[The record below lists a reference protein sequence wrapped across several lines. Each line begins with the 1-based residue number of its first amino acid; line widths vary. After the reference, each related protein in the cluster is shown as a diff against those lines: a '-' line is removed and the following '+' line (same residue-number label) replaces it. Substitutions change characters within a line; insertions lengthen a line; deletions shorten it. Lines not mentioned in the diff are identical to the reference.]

1 MGLRGSQVVVVGGS
15 SGMGFATAQA
25 ALAHDAKVTIVGR
38 SLEKLQRAA
47 KDLGDVRAVVAD
59 VTSESNVQRLF
70 DEFPSVDHVFVSA
83 GQFAGG
89 GVMDTELETLRLDVE
104 QRLWGLIYVVRSAVP
119 KMAAGSI
126 TCLSGLLSSRPA
138 ADAVVTSAMHA
149 AVEALAKGLAL
160 ELAPLRVNAVAPGL
174 VDTPAWGE
182 SRDQVAEWASGKL
195 PVGRI
200 GRPEDVAQTVMMLMT
215 NDFITGEVVH
225 VDGGGRYV

>member
-1 MGLRGSQVVVVGGS
+1 MCLRGSQVVVVGGS

-25 ALAHDAKVTIVGR
+25 ALAHGAKVAIAGR
-38 SLEKLQRAA
+38 SSERLHRAA

-59 VTSESNVQRLF
+59 ITSESDVQRLF

-83 GQFAGG
+83 GQFSGG
-89 GVMDTELETLRLDVE
+89 GVLDAELETLRFDVE
-104 QRLWGLIYVVRSAVP
+104 QRLWGLIYVVRAAVP
-119 KMAAGSI
+119 RMGAGSI
-126 TCLSGLLSSRPA
+126 TCLSGQFGSRPA

-149 AVEALAKGLAL
+149 AVETLAKGLAL

-174 VDTPAWGE
+174 IDTPLLGDF
-182 SRDQVAEWASGKL
+182 RDQGADWASEAL

-200 GRPEDVAQTVMMLMT
+200 GKPQDVAQTVMMLMT